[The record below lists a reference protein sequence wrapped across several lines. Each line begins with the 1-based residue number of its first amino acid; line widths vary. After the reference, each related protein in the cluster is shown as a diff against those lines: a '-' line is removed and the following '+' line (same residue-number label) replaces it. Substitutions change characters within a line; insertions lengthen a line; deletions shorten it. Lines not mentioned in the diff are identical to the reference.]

1 MNVPA
6 FIVSLYPPGVR
17 QRWGTEMAREIAASG
32 PCSWPDTVIGAVR
45 LWTHP
50 GDWPETASG
59 QTRRVLA
66 AALFAEEAVAAL
78 LLRAAGPPSFLATGP
93 GHPAASAWLVLVLAG
108 AALAA
113 PLPPLR
119 PGALARLA
127 TVTARTLAGPA
138 LALLALYLTARSGL
152 VNHPSSLV
160 HFLLLGC
167 YWATL
172 IYTGLRSCTLITRIG
187 GIAIM
192 PGAGRLRPALFLIG
206 AGFAIA
212 AGQGL
217 ASAVHPTVH
226 TGTLAL
232 SGSLAALAAAAVTA
246 AHDLHSAKPARA

>member
-1 MNVPA
+1 MNVPVL
-6 FIVSLYPPGVR
+6 IVSLYPPGVR
-17 QRWGTEMAREIAASG
+17 QRWGTEMAQEVASSG
-32 PCSWPDTVIGAVR
+32 PCSWPDTVIGAVL

-50 GDWPETASG
+50 SDWPETASG

-66 AALFAEEAVAAL
+66 AALFAEAAVAAL
-78 LLRAAGPPSFLATGP
+78 LLRAAGPPSFLATGA
-93 GHPAASAWLVLVLAG
+93 GHPAASAWMALVLAG

-113 PLPPLR
+113 PLPLLR

-127 TVTARTLAGPA
+127 TVTTQTLAGPA
-138 LALLALYLTARSGL
+138 LTLLALYLTAHSGL
-152 VNHPSSLV
+152 VDHPSGLV

-172 IYTGLRSCTLITRIG
+172 TYTGLRACTLITRIG

-192 PGAGRLRPALFLIG
+192 PGVSRLRPALFLIG
-206 AGFAIA
+206 AGLAIA

-226 TGTLAL
+226 AGTLAL
-232 SGSLAALAAAAVTA
+232 SCSLAALAAAAVTA
-246 AHDLHSAKPARA
+246 GHDLHAAKSAEA